1 MFLRVHERSKKTSKQ
16 KKKQKEK
23 LSLQR
28 SMDEASYSNT
38 KRFFTGKR
46 LPETPVALPQTDRL
60 ALNSHRLT
68 TSIPS
73 KPDTVT
79 VAVKK
84 ESNTYTGDKLIGIG
98 TLHKSNLIPV
108 FKGEEAK
115 EIARMRR

>member
-1 MFLRVHERSKKTSKQ
+1 MTNKQ
-16 KKKQKEK
+16 KKKLKDK

-28 SMDEASYSNT
+28 STDEANYSNT
-38 KRFFTGKR
+38 KRFYQGKR
-46 LPETPVALPQTDRL
+46 PPETPIVTPQTDRL
-60 ALNSHRLT
+60 SLNSHRLT
-68 TSIPS
+68 SSIPS
-73 KPDTVT
+73 KPDTVA

-84 ESNTYTGDKLIGIG
+84 ESNTYTGDKLLGIG